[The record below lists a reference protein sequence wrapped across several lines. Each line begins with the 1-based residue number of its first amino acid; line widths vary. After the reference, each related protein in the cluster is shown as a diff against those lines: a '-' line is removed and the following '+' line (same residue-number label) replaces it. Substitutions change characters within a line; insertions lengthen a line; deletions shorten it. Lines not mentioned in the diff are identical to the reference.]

1 MGVHALRLYRR
12 ARPLSPVVIYGDE
25 RHEPYDRVQLSGLL
39 AGLHSVADIA
49 LAADGLLESPNTYFI
64 AARVARIDRENARVE
79 DEFGRVQPYSNLVL
93 ATGSSPHVPAI
104 AGIGQQGV
112 YTFRNLAD
120 AEKLAARRMHSK
132 HTVVLGAGLL
142 GVEAACAMRRHN
154 TRVTLVD
161 HNVHPLFQQLDEQ
174 SGARVAAEIDRKG
187 VEQRLGDSIRM
198 ILGAGSVTGIVLH
211 SGEQIEC
218 DTVVIATGISP
229 NKSLAVDAKIAH
241 GRGITVNASM
251 QTSDPAIYAVGE
263 CCEIDQQ
270 VYGLV
275 APGFDQAAIAIDHVL
290 GNSEARYLKPQ
301 LATSLKVAGLSV
313 FSLGDPQPVR
323 GVNTLLRADADS
335 YRRVSLLGGRIHSIN
350 AVGDWPDLPR
360 LRDLSRRGAW
370 ISPLKRLRFRFT
382 GSFFSAANNADV
394 RQWPGTAIVCN
405 CNAVSCAQVRLAVEE
420 GAQSM
425 AALGRQTR
433 AGTSCGSCRPLLASM
448 IDADVTPEPVT
459 GSAGLRGLSL
469 VALVLCGMALLWSV
483 DYPDTVQ
490 LKWRWD
496 ALWRDNNLKQI
507 TGYTILGL
515 SLASLVFSLR
525 KRWSFVSLWDFGW
538 WRVMHVV
545 LTTGAL
551 LAVAVHTGFRL
562 GSNLNLYLM
571 LTFLGLALAG
581 ALLGASIALE
591 HRLQPAQAQR
601 LRSIGVWGH
610 VLLAWPLPA
619 LLGAHVWKTYYF

>member
-1 MGVHALRLYRR
+1 
-12 ARPLSPVVIYGDE
+12 
-25 RHEPYDRVQLSGLL
+25 
-39 AGLHSVADIA
+39 
-49 LAADGLLESPNTYFI
+49 
-64 AARVARIDRENARVE
+64 
-79 DEFGRVQPYSNLVL
+79 
-93 ATGSSPHVPAI
+93 
-104 AGIGQQGV
+104 
-112 YTFRNLAD
+112 
-120 AEKLAARRMHSK
+120 
-132 HTVVLGAGLL
+132 
-142 GVEAACAMRRHN
+142 
-154 TRVTLVD
+154 
-161 HNVHPLFQQLDEQ
+161 
-174 SGARVAAEIDRKG
+174 
-187 VEQRLGDSIRM
+187 
-198 ILGAGSVTGIVLH
+198 
-211 SGEQIEC
+211 
-218 DTVVIATGISP
+218 
-229 NKSLAVDAKIAH
+229 
-241 GRGITVNASM
+241 
-251 QTSDPAIYAVGE
+251 
-263 CCEIDQQ
+263 
-270 VYGLV
+270 
-275 APGFDQAAIAIDHVL
+275 
-290 GNSEARYLKPQ
+290 
-301 LATSLKVAGLSV
+301 
-313 FSLGDPQPVR
+313 
-323 GVNTLLRADADS
+323 
-335 YRRVSLLGGRIHSIN
+335 
-350 AVGDWPDLPR
+350 
-360 LRDLSRRGAW
+360 
-370 ISPLKRLRFRFT
+370 
-382 GSFFSAANNADV
+382 
-394 RQWPGTAIVCN
+394 
-405 CNAVSCAQVRLAVEE
+405 VRLAVEE